1 MTIATTDQHELDQ
14 LAHDMRAWR
23 HQLHANPELGFEEHE
38 TAAFVAGKLRSWD
51 IETHTGIGGTGVVG
65 VIRGELGEGFRLG
78 FRADMDAL
86 PMQEKTQAAHRSK
99 KDGVFH
105 GCGHDGHT
113 SILLG
118 LARYLSTRRAFR
130 GTIHLIFQPAEEL
143 LTGGKTM
150 IADGLFTRFPCDEL
164 YGLHNHPVLE
174 PGKLGTRVGSM
185 LAACDLFRIT
195 VHGIGGHA
203 AAPHRAIDPIV
214 VGSALVQS
222 LQTIVSRSIGPMEAA
237 AVSVCSFQAG
247 TAINI
252 ISDTA
257 VLEGTIRTLDRN
269 VQATTLRRLREI
281 CDGTAQAHGCRIE
294 LDHLLTSPPTVNAAG
309 PVATLLQAGRDVLGA
324 ENVVEDIAPILA
336 SEDFAFMAEQVPA
349 CYFFLGQ
356 GGHICHHPEFDFN
369 DDVAI
374 HGMRTMARVAELKLA

>member
-1 MTIATTDQHELDQ
+1 MTTTFSNQDDFDQ
-14 LAHDMRAWR
+14 LAQDMRQWR
-23 HQLHANPELGFEEHE
+23 RFLHAHPELGFEEHE
-38 TAAFVAGKLRSWD
+38 TAAFVAEKLRSWG

-65 VIRGELGEGFRLG
+65 VIHGEQGEGFRLG

-86 PMQEKTQAAHRSK
+86 PMQEKTQAGHQSK

-113 SILLG
+113 TILLG
-118 LARYLSTRRAFR
+118 LARHLSTHRNFR
-130 GTIHLIFQPAEEL
+130 GTVHLVFQPAEEL

-150 IADGLFTRFPCDEL
+150 IADGLFERFPCDEM

-195 VHGIGGHA
+195 VHGVGGHA
-203 AAPHRAIDPIV
+203 AAPQRAIDPIV

-222 LQTIVSRSIGPMEAA
+222 LQTIVSRSTGPMEAA
-237 AVSVCSFQAG
+237 AVSVCSFHAG

-257 VLEGTIRTLDRN
+257 VLEGTIRTLDRD
-269 VQATTLRRLREI
+269 VQAMTLRRLREI
-281 CDGTAQAHGCRIE
+281 CDGTAQAYGCRIE
-294 LDHLLTSPPTVNAAG
+294 LDHLLTSPPTINAAG

-324 ENVVEDIAPILA
+324 ENVVEEISPILA

-356 GGHICHHPEFDFN
+356 GGQMCHHPEFDFN

-374 HGMRTMARVAELKLA
+374 HGVRTMARIAELKLT